1 MAVILACDSAH
12 VPHRTA
18 YLKTWEGSH
27 SSAKTIEERIG
38 RVMQQPGQ
46 QPLRP
51 TPVQGSSELQQLLDL
66 VRLSNMHH
74 GRSAFNS
81 VPGGQAPYLPE
92 FSLYNAAQ
100 LSGLLNNHAAPQ
112 NEQLAQLQQ
121 WQTMQNQQQGQQNQ
135 QAPALSGS
143 AQPALP
149 ESSTSRSSLQKGI
162 PKADKSSNAY
172 ATRHQAAEQRRR
184 TRINDR

>member
-1 MAVILACDSAH
+1 
-12 VPHRTA
+12 
-18 YLKTWEGSH
+18 
-27 SSAKTIEERIG
+27 
-38 RVMQQPGQ
+38 MQQSGQ

-51 TPVQGSSELQQLLDL
+51 IPVQGSSELQQLLDL
-66 VRLSNMHH
+66 VRLGNMHA

-81 VPGGQAPYLPE
+81 VPSAQPPFLPE

-100 LSGLLNNHAAPQ
+100 LSGLLNNQHHNQHQAPQ
-112 NEQLAQLQQ
+112 PDQLQQ
-121 WQTMQNQQQGQQNQ
+121 PWGNLPGQANQ
-135 QAPALSGS
+135 AALSGS

-149 ESSTSRSSLQKGI
+149 ESSTRRSSLPKGVVRG
-162 PKADKSSNAY
+162 DKSSNAY

>member
-1 MAVILACDSAH
+1 MR
-12 VPHRTA
+12 HRH
-18 YLKTWEGSH
+18 GSH
-27 SSAKTIEERIG
+27 AICSALTSRPWQAVLEGPRTSQPKVLAQG
-38 RVMQQPGQ
+38 MQQPGQ
-46 QPLRP
+46 QPHRP
-51 TPVQGSSELQQLLDL
+51 IPVQGSSELQQLLDL

-81 VPGGQAPYLPE
+81 VSGGQPPFLPE

-100 LSGLLNNHAAPQ
+100 LSGLLNNHGQHAQ
-112 NEQLAQLQQ
+112 NDQLAQLQQ
-121 WQTMQNQQQGQQNQ
+121 WQNMQNQQNQ
-135 QAPALSGS
+135 ATGAALSGS

-149 ESSTSRSSLQKGI
+149 ESSTSRSSLQKGL
-162 PKADKSSNAY
+162 PRPDKSSNAY

>member
-1 MAVILACDSAH
+1 
-12 VPHRTA
+12 
-18 YLKTWEGSH
+18 
-27 SSAKTIEERIG
+27 
-38 RVMQQPGQ
+38 MQQPGQ

-51 TPVQGSSELQQLLDL
+51 IPVQGSSELQQLLDL
-66 VRLSNMHH
+66 VRLGNMHA

-81 VPGGQAPYLPE
+81 VPSAQPPYLPE

-100 LSGLLNNHAAPQ
+100 LSGLLNNQHHGQHQAPQ
-112 NEQLAQLQQ
+112 PELQQ
-121 WQTMQNQQQGQQNQ
+121 WGNLPGQANQ
-135 QAPALSGS
+135 AALSGS

-149 ESSTSRSSLQKGI
+149 ESSTSRSSLPKGVVRG
-162 PKADKSSNAY
+162 DKGSNAY